1 MYLNMDVSHLALY
14 VAKIPARKLQY
25 QAFFRSTGLHR
36 DVQPLPVKGN
46 ASAPKASE
54 MTLSRQFLAHDM
66 QRKSGMTFSASN
78 K

>member
-1 MYLNMDVSHLALY
+1 
-14 VAKIPARKLQY
+14 
-25 QAFFRSTGLHR
+25 
-36 DVQPLPVKGN
+36 
-46 ASAPKASE
+46 KASE